1 MSSELSEHGGTGR
14 LAATAAVTCWSAGNI
29 MVVSLDLPGLQIAF
43 WRLLLGAVL
52 YGAVLYGGGRRISLR
67 TVRLVAPAGA
77 ILGLEIGVFFV
88 ALHSTTVANA
98 TTIGAL
104 QPIVLMA
111 VASRRFREDV
121 GPWLV
126 GAALVAIGG
135 VALVMF
141 GAGTD
146 VGVNLRG
153 DALAVL
159 AMVLFAA
166 YFVVVKDVRNR
177 VDTFTLQTVSMA
189 VGALVLLPLVAVDA
203 GTVAVPFPSGPQWV
217 WLAVLLAVPGTG
229 HLLMNW
235 AHLHIPLSLA
245 GMLTL
250 SIPVLSGAGAWLVVG
265 QQVTLIQ
272 GLGMAVV
279 ISVLVLVVRRDARSF
294 VATGDSRT

>member
-1 MSSELSEHGGTGR
+1 MLSELSEHGGTGR
-14 LAATAAVTCWSAGNI
+14 LAAAAAVACWSAGNV

-52 YGAVLYGGGRRISLR
+52 YGAVLYAGGRRISLR

-77 ILGLEIGVFFV
+77 VIGLEIGVFFV

-98 TTIGAL
+98 TTIGAM

-126 GAALVAIGG
+126 GAALVALGG

-146 VGVNLRG
+146 MGVNLRG
-153 DALAVL
+153 DALAAL
-159 AMVLFAA
+159 AMILFAA

-189 VGALVLLPLVAVDA
+189 VGALVLLPLAAVDA
-203 GTVAVPFPSGPQWV
+203 GTIAVPFPSGPQWV
-217 WLAVLLAVPGTG
+217 WLAALLAVPGTG

-250 SIPVLSGAGAWLVVG
+250 SIPVLSGAGAWLAVG
-265 QQVTLIQ
+265 QQINLIQ
-272 GLGMAVV
+272 GLGMVVV
-279 ISVLVLVVRRDARSF
+279 IGVLVLVVRRDARP
-294 VATGDSRT
+294 VAARGDSRT